1 MGFETSPMDLIA
13 EIKAH
18 LGVLYEHVRQDD
30 VADFYL
36 SIQELA
42 AQVQQVCEQ
51 DESLAISTILL
62 KSGAD
67 YLTNHSV
74 DSAIVCEL
82 VAQSFDYTPTQRCSL
97 IAAALSMNIGMLD
110 LQSRLY
116 AHHGL
121 LSVADNQ
128 QVFTHPLES
137 VSILEEAG
145 VNDELWLTVVEQH
158 HELMDGSGYPYGLA
172 RAEIHHMARIL
183 SLVDSYTAMVS
194 PRAYRLGLNPDKV
207 IRDLFSKQGEYIDL
221 DIARVL
227 TQKLGVYPVGTVL
240 QMESGVT
247 GVVVQQSDNL
257 RRPIVRELFDQR
269 KQAIQEYREDVSGQI
284 QGVFQPGREAGK
296 LRDVLYPSGTAAVK
310 SAVKN
315 EPLKQPNPVRPNCRY
330 PSAEVILKTIAR
342 YRLPVEAIPDEDNIR
357 SSCEIMSGLSFPV
370 NSRALIRVNALMNQ
384 RQIQLT
390 EVAELID
397 RDLLLFGV
405 FNKVYTNMDLNFKNQ
420 SVLSRLES
428 MGMET
433 FSEVVM
439 ANLEG
444 LAHNAFMEE
453 YDLFHLYDESYLSA
467 RGMAFAAQY
476 LEGVDKRQAY
486 LLGLFQN
493 AGMLLLSQKNKRY
506 IKALETAQLYNQP
519 IERFERGL
527 VHTTHSLVG
536 FVLGLHWEL
545 PVDVCCAIF
554 HHHSVSV
561 KQIPSAN
568 IRTLVSMS
576 KLIQHIVNQSVFG
589 QKDFYEWENN
599 NVEVSQELGLMQGD
613 YNAIDIF
620 VRGLAAEL

>member
-1 MGFETSPMDLIA
+1 MVAETSTMDLIA

-18 LGVLYEHVRQDD
+18 LGLLYDHVREDD
-30 VADFYL
+30 VADFCF

-42 AQVQQVCEQ
+42 SQVQQVCQQ
-51 DESLAISTILL
+51 DEGMAISTILL
-62 KSGAD
+62 KSGTD

-82 VAQSFDYTPTQRCSL
+82 VSQSFDYSSTQRCSL
-97 IAAALSMNIGMLD
+97 ISAALSMNIGMLD
-110 LQSRLY
+110 LQNRLY

-137 VSILEEAG
+137 VSILQEAG
-145 VNDELWLTVVEQH
+145 IDDELWLTAVAQH

-172 RAEIHHMARIL
+172 GEEIHHAARIL

-221 DIARVL
+221 EVARIL

-240 QMESGVT
+240 KMESGVT

-257 RRPIVRELFDQR
+257 QRPIVRELFDQR
-269 KQAIQEYREDVSGQI
+269 KQAIKEYREDVSGQI

-296 LRDVLYPSGTAAVK
+296 LRDVLYPSVDGSAKSFVEKDTPVK
-310 SAVKN
+310 SVA
-315 EPLKQPNPVRPNCRY
+315 RPNCRY
-330 PSAEVILKTIAR
+330 PTAKVVFEMVTR
-342 YRLPVEAIPDEDNIR
+342 YRLPAEVMPNEEDIR
-357 SSCEIMSGLSFPV
+357 ASCEIISGVSFPV
-370 NSRALIRVNALMNQ
+370 NSRVLIRLNALMNQ
-384 RQIQLT
+384 RHVQLLD
-390 EVAELID
+390 VAELID
-397 RDLLLFGV
+397 GDLLLLGV
-405 FNKVYTNMDLNFKNQ
+405 FNKVYSMTDLEFENQ
-420 SVLSRLES
+420 SVLTMLVNMGLEV
-428 MGMET
+428 
-433 FSEVVM
+433 FSETVLG
-439 ANLEG
+439 NLEG
-444 LAHNAFMEE
+444 LVNNSFMEE
-453 YDLFHLYDESYLSA
+453 YDLFHLYDESCLSA

-476 LEGVDKRQAY
+476 LDGVDKRQAY

-493 AGMLLLSQKNKRY
+493 SGVLLLSQKNKRY
-506 IKALETAQLYNQP
+506 IKALENAQLYNQP
-519 IERFERGL
+519 LEKFERGL
-527 VHTTHSLVG
+527 VRTTHSLIG
-536 FVLGLHWEL
+536 FILGLHWEL
-545 PVDVCCAIF
+545 PVDVCCAIL
-554 HHHSVSV
+554 HHHSISV

-599 NVEVSQELGLMQGD
+599 NAEVSQELGLMQGD
-613 YNAIDIF
+613 YNAIDSF